1 MLKIKVKKG
10 NLENSIK
17 ELKKKFI
24 DTKVSNECRDRKEFE
39 KKSVKKRKKL
49 NKSKYLQ
56 QKTK

>member
-24 DTKVSNECRDRKEFE
+24 NTKVLNECRDRKEFE

>member
-17 ELKKKFI
+17 ELKKKFN
-24 DTKVSNECRDRKEFE
+24 DTKVLNECRDRKEFE
-39 KKSVKKRKKL
+39 KKSVTKRKKL